1 MVTGEVVW
9 IFQLVFV
16 FLFEV
21 LDIFRWFF
29 GHHLSSSGS
38 LGGSSCQ

>member
-16 FLFEV
+16 FIFEV
-21 LDIFRWFF
+21 LDVL
-29 GHHLSSSGS
+29 GGS
-38 LGGSSCQ
+38 LGIT